1 MGGDGILK
9 KLKHNDPKKSI
20 VKTLNGERLLN
31 IKKIL
36 GDDQSKSDTHQC
48 PKFKLTPKLDY

>member
-1 MGGDGILK
+1 MKLKLFTEIGGDDILR
-9 KLKHNDPKKSI
+9 KLKDNNPEKSI

-36 GDDQSKSDTHQC
+36 GDDQSESDTH
-48 PKFKLTPKLDY
+48 